1 MLRSLAVAAA
11 LFALSASA
19 ALADGGPGPGV
30 LTGGGGVVS
39 ANGAVRWVAVLD
51 NDNRETTVEAV
62 QTAGGKVLQA
72 ASLAG
77 SWGIPLVAYDG
88 TAGGLSRNNQT
99 LVLAQANLV
108 QQTSFTRFQIVDPK
122 VLGSIEISLRGSFSY
137 DALSPNG
144 NLLYLIQHVSQKNA
158 NAYRVRAY
166 DVANQQLLPGA
177 IADRTQRGWT
187 MQGMP
192 VARTESPNG
201 RFVYTLYQNPGGYPF
216 VHELD
221 TVRATAHCI
230 GVPFTGDQK
239 TFMHATLRLSDGRL
253 AVAVQKGSSYYR
265 YDVRTTTP

>member
-1 MLRSLAVAAA
+1 MLRGLAVAVVV
-11 LFALSASA
+11 FALSASP

-30 LTGGGGVVS
+30 LTGGAGVVS
-39 ANGAVRWVAVLD
+39 ANGQVRWVTVVDSA
-51 NDNRETTVEAV
+51 NRETTVEAL
-62 QTAGGKVLQA
+62 QTKGGNVLQS

-77 SWGIPLVAYDG
+77 AWGIPLVAYDG

-99 LVLAQANLV
+99 LVLAQANVV
-108 QQTSFTRFQIVDPK
+108 QQTKDTRFQIVDPK
-122 VLGSIEISLRGSFSY
+122 VLGSIEISLPGSFSY

-144 NLLYLIQHVSQKNA
+144 RLLYLIQHVSQSNA

-166 DVANQQLLPGA
+166 DVATQRLLPGA

-187 MQGMP
+187 MQGTP

-221 TVRATAHCI
+221 TVRAKAHCV
-230 GVPFTGDQK
+230 GVPFTGDQR
-239 TFMHATLRLSDGRL
+239 TFMHATLRLLHGRL